1 MPPRHQTLPPAQTS
15 SARAAL
21 QSFYCDL
28 CSKGYSRMNDYE
40 AHLGSYDH
48 SHRQRMKDMKQ
59 MVKDPTAGARARRAE
74 AKADGLISIKL
85 GSAGG
90 DANNN
95 NNNNNNNNGGSSNSA
110 GDGKGGAGAA
120 AGFKKGGFKKS
131 GFKSAFAPVGGS
143 GSGAGAGAG
152 VEDGGG
158 DVGME
163 KVPVVPGREDL
174 VRTTIDLDV
183 ESDTDD
189 EGYEVYNPR
198 FPTD

>member
-40 AHLGSYDH
+40 AHLSSYDH

-85 GSAGG
+85 GFGGG
-90 DANNN
+90 DANG
-95 NNNNNNNNGGSSNSA
+95 NNNGANA
-110 GDGKGGAGAA
+110 TDGKGGGAA
-120 AGFKKGGFKKS
+120 AFKKGGFKKS
-131 GFKSAFAPVGGS
+131 GFKSAFAPVGG
-143 GSGAGAGAG
+143 AGAAAGAED
-152 VEDGGG
+152 VE
-158 DVGME
+158 MRTE
-163 KVPVVPGREDL
+163 KAPVIPGREDSL
-174 VRTTIDLDV
+174 ATARNLNG

>member
-85 GSAGG
+85 GSGG
-90 DANNN
+90 DAN
-95 NNNNNNNNGGSSNSA
+95 SNSTSGNG
-110 GDGKGGAGAA
+110 GDGKGGAAST
-120 AGFKKGGFKKS
+120 GFKKGGFKKS
-131 GFKSAFAPVGGS
+131 GFKSAFAPVGG
-143 GSGAGAGAG
+143 GGGGAAGA
-152 VEDGGG
+152 EDV
-158 DVGME
+158 DADTE
-163 KVPVVPGREDL
+163 KTHTIPGREDL
-174 VRTTIDLDV
+174 PRTTMDLDV
-183 ESDTDD
+183 ESDTED
-189 EGYEVYNPR
+189 EGYEVYDPR
-198 FPTD
+198 LPTD

>member
-15 SARAAL
+15 SARQAL

-28 CSKGYSRMNDYE
+28 CAKGYSRMNDYE

-74 AKADGLISIKL
+74 AKADGLISIKIP
-85 GSAGG
+85 SA
-90 DANNN
+90 DTADDQNP
-95 NNNNNNNNGGSSNSA
+95 
-110 GDGKGGAGAA
+110 AA
-120 AGFKKGGFKKS
+120 AATSGFKKGGFKKS
-131 GFKSAFAPVGGS
+131 GFKSAFAPV
-143 GSGAGAGAG
+143 ATATTANTTA
-152 VEDGGG
+152 EEAADTKI
-158 DVGME
+158 DRI
-163 KVPVVPGREDL
+163 PIIPGHEVL
-174 VRTTIDLDV
+174 GLDV

-189 EGYEVYNPR
+189 DFELYDPR

>member
-21 QSFYCDL
+21 QSFYCEL

-59 MVKDPTAGARARRAE
+59 MVKDPTAGARARKAE

-85 GSAGG
+85 GDSNTGSTGG
-90 DANNN
+90 
-95 NNNNNNNNGGSSNSA
+95 G
-110 GDGKGGAGAA
+110 
-120 AGFKKGGFKKS
+120 GFKKGGFKKS
-131 GFKSAFAPVGGS
+131 GFKTAFTPIGGS
-143 GSGAGAGAG
+143 ADDEENNKPKETEASHNK
-152 VEDGGG
+152 E
-158 DVGME
+158 E
-163 KVPVVPGREDL
+163 KAIPRDL
-174 VRTTIDLDV
+174 NA

>member
-90 DANNN
+90 DANSNN
-95 NNNNNNNNGGSSNSA
+95 SNTAGGNGI
-110 GDGKGGAGAA
+110 DGKGGAGAAA

-131 GFKSAFAPVGGS
+131 GFKSAFAPVGG
-143 GSGAGAGAG
+143 AGG
-152 VEDGGG
+152 EDAETK
-158 DVGME
+158 ME
-163 KVPVVPGREDL
+163 KVPAVIPGREDL
-174 VRTTIDLDV
+174 TATRDLDV
-183 ESDTDD
+183 ESDTED

>member
-40 AHLGSYDH
+40 AHLSSYDH

-90 DANNN
+90 NDANN
-95 NNNNNNNNGGSSNSA
+95 SNTTA
-110 GDGKGGAGAA
+110 NANAA
-120 AGFKKGGFKKS
+120 AFKKGGFKKS
-131 GFKSAFAPVGGS
+131 GFKSAFAPVGG
-143 GSGAGAGAG
+143 GTAAVAED
-152 VEDGGG
+152 VE
-158 DVGME
+158 MKTE
-163 KVPVVPGREDL
+163 KAPVIPGRESL
-174 VRTTIDLDV
+174 LATTGDLDV

>member
-21 QSFYCDL
+21 QSFYCEL

-59 MVKDPTAGARARRAE
+59 MVKDPTAAERARRAE
-74 AKADGLISIKL
+74 SKADGLISIKL
-85 GSAGG
+85 G
-90 DANNN
+90 DTNNN
-95 NNNNNNNNGGSSNSA
+95 NTGGT
-110 GDGKGGAGAA
+110 
-120 AGFKKGGFKKS
+120 GFKKGGFKKS
-131 GFKSAFAPVGGS
+131 GFKSAFASVGG
-143 GSGAGAGAG
+143 
-152 VEDGGG
+152 GGG
-158 DVGME
+158 ASAE
-163 KVPVVPGREDL
+163 NNNNSNNTETKTETTPIIPGREDTS
-174 VRTTIDLDV
+174 VAAKNLDV
-183 ESDTDD
+183 ESDTED